1 MSKII
6 NFICKIFPFLTP
18 HFVKFVFVG
27 GLNTVFSL
35 SIFYLGLWLGLH
47 YTLATLISNILG
59 ILFNFK
65 SYGRIVFKD
74 KSNIMIFRYFVL
86 YTFLWI
92 GSNIFIFVLKKFGI
106 SPYLSGFFW
115 VFPNAVVAYFASQK
129 WIYNQK
135 INENSMENQ
144 ILNQKNRPAFW
155 VFIAVAFIAL
165 ISIFWMSQS
174 AGMNG
179 DEGFQRDQAENVY
192 NYYSTFGKDTAAVHV
207 TPEWNLPFYGQV
219 GDNLAYAIWKWTGQ
233 EFDEMNIRHGVN
245 AIFGWLAMLF
255 SGLIAYA
262 VSKKWYAAIIT
273 FVLLFFSPR
282 FLGHSFNDIK
292 DVAFASMMLAATY
305 FMLRFFQKFK
315 ENPKVPIRII
325 IGLALTI
332 GLAIGIRVGGILL
345 IAYMGLFAI
354 VWLIKEYVLSR
365 SNSRLRGNDRKK
377 TVSANKAVISA
388 NAGSPS
394 RVSSFKRLLVYG
406 LIVSA
411 VGLLIALLLWPFAL
425 KDPFHNIT
433 YAFKE
438 MSHFA
443 SSMRQ
448 VWEGN
453 AVWSDMFPWY
463 YTPKYIFMTIPIAV
477 IIGFILSFFF
487 SNNKNNRFEMFIVYF
502 TVIFP
507 IFWIVYSKANVYGGW
522 RHAMFAYL
530 PMVVLAGLGF
540 NSLVEKIRQTFGK
553 KISASAGMTVKTVVS
568 ALPFLL
574 LITPILHVVKNHPY
588 EYVYFNEFVGGVKNA
603 YGNYEMD
610 YYYHST
616 REATEWVMKDAAKQ
630 FLDNTNTKKIKVA
643 TWHTASVG
651 YFLKKDT
658 AHFQCDFS
666 RWYQRSENDWDYA
679 VFTITGID
687 PYQLKSEFFP
697 PKNTVYQVKVDN
709 TPICIVLKR
718 EDYSG
723 YIATQFK
730 QNNQI
735 DSAVFY
741 YEKAI
746 QYDPYDEVSLGDLAD
761 IYFQTGK

>member
-1 MSKII
+1 
-6 NFICKIFPFLTP
+6 
-18 HFVKFVFVG
+18 
-27 GLNTVFSL
+27 
-35 SIFYLGLWLGLH
+35 
-47 YTLATLISNILG
+47 
-59 ILFNFK
+59 
-65 SYGRIVFKD
+65 
-74 KSNIMIFRYFVL
+74 
-86 YTFLWI
+86 
-92 GSNIFIFVLKKFGI
+92 
-106 SPYLSGFFW
+106 
-115 VFPNAVVAYFASQK
+115 
-129 WIYNQK
+129 
-135 INENSMENQ
+135 
-144 ILNQKNRPAFW
+144 
-155 VFIAVAFIAL
+155 
-165 ISIFWMSQS
+165 MSQS

-192 NYYSTFGKDTAAVHV
+192 NYYSTFGKDTAAVNA

-219 GDNLAYAIWKWTGQ
+219 GDNLAYAIWQWTGQ
-233 EFDEMNIRHGVN
+233 GFDEMNIRHGVN

-255 SGLIAYA
+255 AGLIAYA

-273 FVLLFFSPR
+273 FVFLFFSPR

-315 ENPKVPIRII
+315 EKPKVPIRIV
-325 IGLALTI
+325 IGLAVTI

-354 VWLIKEYVLSR
+354 VWLLKEYISSR
-365 SNSRLRGNDRKK
+365 YNKKNSQ
-377 TVSANKAVISA
+377 NKVAISA
-388 NAGSPS
+388 NRGNIGF
-394 RVSSFKRLLVYG
+394 SFKRLFVYG
-406 LIVSA
+406 LIVSVA
-411 VGLLIALLLWPFAL
+411 GLLIAMLLWPFAL
-425 KDPFHNIT
+425 KDPFHNIM

-463 YTPKYIFMTIPIAV
+463 YTPKYIFMTIPVAV

-522 RHAMFAYL
+522 RHVMFAYL

-540 NSLVEKIRQTFGK
+540 NGLIEKVK
-553 KISASAGMTVKTVVS
+553 KIPALSGTTVKIVLS

-574 LITPILHVVKNHPY
+574 LIMPIIHVVKNHPY

-616 REATEWVMKDAAKQ
+616 REATEWVMKDAATQIQKDSQ
-630 FLDNTNTKKIKVA
+630 STINTKKIKVA

-651 YFLKKDT
+651 YFLKKDST
-658 AHFQCDFS
+658 HFQCDFS

-687 PYQLKSEFFP
+687 PYQLKGEFFP

-709 TPICIVLKR
+709 IPICIVLKR

-741 YEKAI
+741 YKKALE
-746 QYDPYDEVSLGDLAD
+746 YDPHDEVSLGDLAD
-761 IYFQTGK
+761 IYFQTGKYDESAQLLERGLQVAPNDASMNYYFANYKLMKGDVQGAISICTQQIDYNPKNSGMYFLLSNIYLQQRNSIAAEKVLVKLMEAGQFDNRAAQMYVGILQNAGLSEQAIYRKMYKALADSFEKLGRKEEAKQYRDALKK